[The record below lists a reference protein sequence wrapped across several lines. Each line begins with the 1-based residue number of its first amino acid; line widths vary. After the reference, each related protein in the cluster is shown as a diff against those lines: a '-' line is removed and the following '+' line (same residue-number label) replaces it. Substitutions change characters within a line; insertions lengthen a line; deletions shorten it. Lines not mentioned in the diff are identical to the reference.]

1 MQNNN
6 ARDRDVERRLGRVE
20 SPEPPADLLTRIQ
33 GDIPDHLRPV
43 GEAEDAKPA
52 RHGRRYQLL
61 AASVFL
67 ALVGGVVAYRV
78 FESAPEAP
86 LMKSAPPT
94 ASATTEVGVET
105 TETAAG
111 TGAVPSARNEVYPA
125 SARAEDRSTDEAQ
138 VEQPAE
144 KRPDIYG
151 GRRDDPEPARLSATE
166 VGVVTAAEAEL
177 MAQQQLERRATAVP
191 LAEERERQG
200 ALGQVGETDR
210 IVADKAAAPLPTPAI
225 AEETIVM
232 GRPQRQRLQER
243 LRRAEIYVPPPV
255 HVPGPSTG
263 GTSEPNDQPWGD
275 MLFRPYGTNP
285 FVDTE
290 DDPQS
295 TFGLDVDTGSYTLA
309 RSYIDRGHLPPPEAV
324 RVEEFVNFFDYR
336 DPAPRRGEFTLT
348 AEGAPS
354 PWQRGPRYQL
364 LRVGVRGRDISAAQR
379 QDATLIF
386 VVDVSGSMARGDRI
400 QLVKRAL
407 HLLLDQ
413 LGGGDQVGLVV
424 YGSQGRVLLEP
435 SNDLMA
441 VRRAIDRLSTGG
453 STNAEEGL
461 LLGYELARRHFRPES
476 INRLVLCSDGVAN
489 VGNTGPESI
498 LARVGREAA
507 QGIELT
513 TVGFGMGNYN
523 DVLMEQLADQGD
535 GNYAYVDTLQEARR
549 VFVENLTGTLQTIAS
564 DAKIQVEFDPRA
576 VTRYRLLGY
585 ENRDVADHRFRD
597 DTVDAGEIGAGH
609 RVTALYEIKLAD
621 DAPRRRAL
629 AEVRLRYRSKATGRV
644 VEDALEIRPSELA
657 RSWRDASPSLR
668 LAALAAELA
677 EVLKR
682 SYWAREIRPEE
693 LRDRARAVSRDSSG
707 NRDVAELVRLTERVS
722 DLVDW
727 PEAPAE

>member
-6 ARDRDVERRLGRVE
+6 ARESDVARRLGRVE
-20 SPEPPADLLTRIQ
+20 SPEPPADLLERIQ
-33 GDIPDHLRPV
+33 GDIPEYLRPV
-43 GEAEDAKPA
+43 GEAEDAEPA
-52 RHGRRYQLL
+52 RYGRRYRLL

-67 ALVGGVVAYRV
+67 ALVGGTVAYRV
-78 FESAPEAP
+78 FQTAPEAP
-86 LMKSAPPT
+86 LMQGELPKP
-94 ASATTEVGVET
+94 SATTEVGVEA
-105 TETAAG
+105 TETMAG
-111 TGAVPSARNEVYPA
+111 AGAVASDPTAAYPA
-125 SARAEDRSTDEAQ
+125 PAQAEDQSANEAQ
-138 VEQPAE
+138 VKQQVK

-151 GRRDDPEPARLSATE
+151 DRRESPEPTLLPALE
-166 VGVVTAAEAEL
+166 VGAVITTEAEL
-177 MAQQQLERRATAVP
+177 MAQQQPEQHAKAVP
-191 LAEERERQG
+191 LPEERERPR
-200 ALGQVGETDR
+200 ALGHVDDASRG
-210 IVADKAAAPLPTPAI
+210 VAGRAAATPPPTVI
-225 AEETIVM
+225 AEEVTAM
-232 GRPQRQRLQER
+232 GPRQRQRLQER
-243 LRRAEIYVPPPV
+243 LRRADIYVRPPEQ
-255 HVPGPSTG
+255 VPGPSTG

-275 MLFRPYGTNP
+275 MFFRPYGTNP

-295 TFGLDVDTGSYTLA
+295 TFGLDVDTGSYTLS
-309 RSYIDRGHLPPPEAV
+309 RSYLDRGQLPPPEAI

-364 LRVGVRGRDISAAQR
+364 LRVGVHGREISAAQR
-379 QDATLIF
+379 KDATLIF

-413 LGGGDQVGLVV
+413 LGGGDRVGLVI

-435 SNDLMA
+435 SGDLSA

-498 LARVGREAA
+498 LAQVGREAEE
-507 QGIELT
+507 GIELT

-535 GNYAYVDTLQEARR
+535 GNYAYVDTLEEARR

-564 DAKIQVEFDPRA
+564 DAKIQVEFDPRV

-609 RVTALYEIKLAD
+609 QVTALYEIKLAD
-621 DAPRRRAL
+621 DAPRRSSL
-629 AEVRLRYRSKATGRV
+629 AEVRLRYRSKETGRV
-644 VEDALEIRPSELA
+644 VEDSLEIRRSQLA

-693 LRDRARAVSRDSSG
+693 LRDRAREVGREFGGDG
-707 NRDVAELVRLTERVS
+707 DVAELVRLTERVS
-722 DLVDW
+722 GLVDW
-727 PEAPAE
+727 PEAPPE